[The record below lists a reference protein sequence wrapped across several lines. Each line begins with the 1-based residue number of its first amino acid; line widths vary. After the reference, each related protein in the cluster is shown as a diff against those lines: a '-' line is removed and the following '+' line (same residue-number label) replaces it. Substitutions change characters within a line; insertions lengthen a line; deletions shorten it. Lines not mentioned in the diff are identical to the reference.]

1 MSESERDRTPGVPGV
16 LDAVRDGWHSL
27 GGGDAAA
34 CPGCPVC
41 RLSESAGRMDP
52 ETAAHLQQAV
62 GHVVS
67 AGRELLAALGQTAR
81 SGPRPDAPTTAGR
94 SGATAGPTPGSPGT
108 PVAST
113 VEAPGA
119 ADDRPADPPAEAA
132 PVRTRIPVHT
142 PTERPRRGNE
152 EQQ

>member
-1 MSESERDRTPGVPGV
+1 MSESERDRAPGVPGV

-67 AGRELLAALGQTAR
+67 AGRELLAALGPPAR
-81 SGPRPDAPTTAGR
+81 SGPPQDTPAEAGR
-94 SGATAGPTPGSPGT
+94 STTTGPTGTSTVGATD
-108 PVAST
+108 V
-113 VEAPGA
+113 
-119 ADDRPADPPAEAA
+119 ADDRPADPPVEAA